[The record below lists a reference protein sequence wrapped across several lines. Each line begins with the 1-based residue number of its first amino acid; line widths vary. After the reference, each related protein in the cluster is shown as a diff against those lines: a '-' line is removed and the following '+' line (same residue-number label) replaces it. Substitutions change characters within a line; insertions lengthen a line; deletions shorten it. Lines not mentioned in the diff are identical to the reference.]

1 MSKQSK
7 KKGSAIIEVEKKEQ
21 TVLVLVLAL

>member
-21 TVLVLVLAL
+21 TVLVSLVAL

>member
-21 TVLVLVLAL
+21 TVLISLVAL

>member
-7 KKGSAIIEVEKKEQ
+7 KKVSAIIEVEKKEQ
-21 TVLVLVLAL
+21 TVLILVLAL